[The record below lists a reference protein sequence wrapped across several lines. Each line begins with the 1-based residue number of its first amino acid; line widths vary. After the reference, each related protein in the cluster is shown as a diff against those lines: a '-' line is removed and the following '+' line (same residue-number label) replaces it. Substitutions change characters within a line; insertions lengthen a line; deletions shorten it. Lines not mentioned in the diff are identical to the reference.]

1 MLVRLGN
8 LVFISIEFIIIIIV
22 FLVLLKVSFFFI
34 KEILRYVSDKFKILV
49 ISSKIGEVWI
59 FIFEIVVWVFFLW
72 IIVILVKNVKRFV
85 I

>member
-1 MLVRLGN
+1 MRLGN

-49 ISSKIGEVWI
+49 ISSKIGEV
-59 FIFEIVVWVFFLW
+59 
-72 IIVILVKNVKRFV
+72 
-85 I
+85 